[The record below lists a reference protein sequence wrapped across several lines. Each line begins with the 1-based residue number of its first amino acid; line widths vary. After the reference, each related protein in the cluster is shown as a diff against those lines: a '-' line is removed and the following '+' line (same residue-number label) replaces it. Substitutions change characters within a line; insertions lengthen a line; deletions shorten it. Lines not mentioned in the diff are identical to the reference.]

1 VKSNEGAA
9 GIDEQTIEDF
19 ERDVKNNL
27 YRTWNRMSSD
37 SYFPPPVRTVKIPKA
52 NGGERPPGIPTVS
65 DRVAQMVVRNRLE
78 PMVGY
83 LLHYKYVSYC
93 PTSLCG

>member
-27 YRTWNRMSSD
+27 YLCW
-37 SYFPPPVRTVKIPKA
+37 
-52 NGGERPPGIPTVS
+52 
-65 DRVAQMVVRNRLE
+65 L
-78 PMVGY
+78 
-83 LLHYKYVSYC
+83 
-93 PTSLCG
+93 SLKWRGDVFR